1 MMQELRRHERR
12 RQLMKHGIDDDT
24 EGAARKVRNVWEVS
38 PDQVSCAWS
47 LLACFYCNIFLVVNH
62 VP

>member
-1 MMQELRRHERR
+1 
-12 RQLMKHGIDDDT
+12 MKHGIDDDT

-38 PDQVSCAWS
+38 PDHISCAWS